1 MQKALWIIPALF
13 LYAASGA
20 PAAHADTYTPTFS
33 CTGTCTSVPSAPN
46 VTFNS
51 HTEITVT
58 WDDVPFLPLGLP
70 VNFAPTDTYSWQGL
84 VATGAEGH
92 MAEFDIVDITLESF
106 AGLSQVIEGNSPMTP
121 DVGVLT
127 FTAVSTPEPST
138 VGLMLL
144 GIGIMLVMQKRFAKG
159 LHQAS

>member
-1 MQKALWIIPALF
+1 MRKSLWISTLILLF
-13 LYAASGA
+13 ACLGA

-51 HTEITVT
+51 TTVITVT

-70 VNFAPTDTYSWQGL
+70 VSFAPTDEYTWQGL
-84 VATGAEGH
+84 VATGAEGY
-92 MAEFDIVDITLESF
+92 MAEFDIVDITKEEF

-127 FTAVSTPEPST
+127 FSAVSTPEPSL

-144 GIGIMLVMQKRFAKG
+144 GIGIVLVMRKPFAKG